1 MKREFIN
8 ISGLPVS
15 PFFSQAV
22 KAGGTVYLSGIV
34 GIHPA
39 TGKLDGDTIEA
50 QTHRSLSNCAAIL
63 KQAGAS
69 LEDVVEVQVLLA
81 RPADF
86 AGMNAAY
93 APFFPENPPARSA
106 CKLGV
111 EIPNLLVSIRMTAV
125 VN

>member
-8 ISGLPVS
+8 IAGLPAS

-22 KAGGTVYLSGIV
+22 KAGGMVYLSGIV
-34 GIHPA
+34 GIDPA
-39 TGKLDGDTIEA
+39 TSKMAGDTIEE
-50 QTHRSLSNCAAIL
+50 QTRQSLSNCEAIL
-63 KQAGAS
+63 HEAGAT
-69 LEDVVEVQVLLA
+69 LQDVVDVQVLLA
-81 RPADF
+81 RPGDF
-86 AGMNAAY
+86 VGMNAAY